1 MTDDQQHDSA
11 GNPATEPATLDDRL
25 IEKVI
30 RAFYDRARADPLIG
44 PVFNSRIKDWEPHL
58 ARISDFWSAV
68 MLRTGRYQGQPMRLH
83 LPLPIDSTHFD
94 RWLELF
100 ELTARELCPAP
111 IADLFAQRA
120 RTIGRSL
127 EMGIAATQGA
137 LLMNGERYVRDSGS
151 RS

>member
-1 MTDDQQHDSA
+1 MTDNKQQS
-11 GNPATEPATLDDRL
+11 ATLDDAL

-30 RAFYDRARADPLIG
+30 RTFYARARLDPLIG
-44 PVFNSRIKDWEPHL
+44 PIFNSRVQDWEHHL
-58 ARISDFWSAV
+58 AKISDFWSAV

-83 LPLPIDSTHFD
+83 LPLPIDSRHFD

-100 ELTARELCPAP
+100 ERTARELCPTP
-111 IADLFAQRA
+111 IAEEFAQRA

-137 LLMNGERYVRDSGS
+137 MLLNGERYVREEA
-151 RS
+151 